1 MTRTRVLSSAV
12 AAAALLLLAVPPAI
26 AGDAPAEIAT
36 AAAHA
41 GMAAASG
48 DIKTVH
54 MHLHHVVNC
63 LVGPGGTGF
72 DAMEANPCKGKGL
85 GAIPDSLAG
94 KRMALQSVV
103 DMAERGIAQAD
114 LAKAKEEAAEVQA
127 ALKKDMM

>member
-1 MTRTRVLSSAV
+1 MTRTRFLSSAV
-12 AAAALLLLAVPPAI
+12 AAAALLCLAAPPAI

-41 GMAAASG
+41 GFAAASG
-48 DIKTVH
+48 DIKMVH

-72 DAMEANPCKGKGL
+72 DAMEANPCKGKGM
-85 GAIPDSLAG
+85 GAIPDSMTD

-103 DMAERGIAQAD
+103 DMAQHGIGQDD
-114 LAKAKEEAAEVQA
+114 LAKAKAEATAVEA